1 MAEFVY
7 TGKTKEGEKIKKR
20 VTAPDK
26 YAVYGIARE
35 NGHIVTS
42 VSEAKKV
49 SIENLLNME
58 KINYFLS
65 RVKGD
70 ELVMVTRNLSAMLK
84 AGLPLSRALSV
95 IERQSK
101 NPRLIGI
108 MKEVREDINK
118 GEPLNASLKK
128 FPKTFSKLYV
138 AMVRAGEESGQLQ
151 DTLQTIALQLER
163 SSNLKKK
170 IKGSM
175 IYPAIV
181 ISVMIIIGVLMMIYV
196 VPTLIATFKKLEI
209 DLPLSTK
216 VIIWISEFLSTNGLV
231 ALLGAITF
239 MILLVAGLR
248 TTPGKRGLAFTVLHL
263 PVIGKIVKE
272 VNAAYTSRTLSS
284 LLGSGVDVISSIKI
298 TEEVLQNPFYKE
310 VLAEAAGKV
319 EKGDPL
325 SATFIAHEKIYPVLV
340 GEMILVGEETGQI
353 SNMLAQLAD
362 FYENEVEQKTKDLST
377 IIEPI
382 LMVVIGAG
390 VGFFAMAMIA
400 PIYSISDSIE

>member
-7 TGKTKEGEKIKKR
+7 TGKTKEGEKIKKH

-42 VSEAKKV
+42 VSAAKKV
-49 SIENLLNME
+49 SIDSLLNME

-101 NPRLIGI
+101 NPRLTGI
-108 MKEVREDINK
+108 MREVREDINK
-118 GEPLNASLKK
+118 GDPFNTTLKK

-138 AMVRAGEESGQLQ
+138 AMVRAGEESGKLQ

-170 IKGSM
+170 IKGAM

-216 VIIWISEFLSTNGLV
+216 VIIWVSEFLSTNGLI

-239 MILLVAGLR
+239 VVLVVMGLR
-248 TTPGKRGLAFTVLHL
+248 TTVGNRGLAFTVLHL

-310 VLAEAAGKV
+310 VLAEAATKV

-325 SATFIAHEKIYPVLV
+325 SGTFIAHENIYPVLV

-353 SNMLAQLAD
+353 SNMLAQLAE